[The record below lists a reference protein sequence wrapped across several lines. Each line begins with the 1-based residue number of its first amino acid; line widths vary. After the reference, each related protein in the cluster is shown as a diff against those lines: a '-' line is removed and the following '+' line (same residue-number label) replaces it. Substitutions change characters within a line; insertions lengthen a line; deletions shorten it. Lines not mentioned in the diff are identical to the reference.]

1 MIYDRICRIED
12 IADERVALYT
22 QYNEPQLLHYN
33 EPNGGLFIAETPM
46 VIERAL
52 AFGARPL
59 SFFVETGASE
69 SEAVSVILEK
79 ITDVPVFEADL
90 PVINKIT
97 GFNLT
102 RGMLAAFERP
112 PLPDAGRLL
121 ESGKCVAVLEDI
133 VNPTNVGAI
142 FRSAAALGVD
152 SILLTRGSTD
162 PFYRRSARVSM
173 GTVFM
178 VPWTY
183 LPADAGITDLLH
195 DHGYTV
201 ISMEIA
207 EGAIP
212 LTDPVL
218 KAGNSRA
225 VIFGAEGAG
234 VSSDTLQKSDHIA
247 FIPMHNDVDSL
258 NVAAAS
264 AVTFWELVGKL
275 Y

>member
-1 MIYDRICRIED
+1 MNDRICRIED

-22 QYNEPQLLHYN
+22 RYNEPQLLHYN
-33 EPNGGLFIAETPM
+33 EPEGGIFIAETPM
-46 VIERAL
+46 VIERAI
-52 AFGARPL
+52 AFGAKPL
-59 SFFVETGASE
+59 SFFVETGAAK
-69 SEAVSVILEK
+69 SEAVSTILEK
-79 ITDVPVFEADL
+79 ITDAPIFEAEL
-90 PVINKIT
+90 SVINKIT

-112 PLPDAGRLL
+112 DLPDARKLL
-121 ESGKCVAVLEDI
+121 SSGKYVAVLEDI

-152 SILLTRGSTD
+152 SILLTRGSSD

-183 LPADAGITDLLH
+183 IPGEADLADLLH
-195 DHGYTV
+195 EHGYTV

-218 KAGNSRA
+218 KENARRA

-234 VSSDTLQKSDHIA
+234 VSAGTLQKSDHIA

-264 AVTFWELVGKL
+264 AVTFWELCR
-275 Y
+275 

>member
-1 MIYDRICRIED
+1 MQNRICRIED
-12 IADERVALYT
+12 IKDERVALYT
-22 QYNEPQLLHYN
+22 EYNEPQLLHYN
-33 EPNGGLFIAETPM
+33 EPDGGIFIAETPT

-52 AFGARPL
+52 NFGAKPL
-59 SFFVETGASE
+59 SFFVESGALE
-69 SEAVSVILEK
+69 SDAVKQVIKQAENVPIFEAELSVI
-79 ITDVPVFEADL
+79 
-90 PVINKIT
+90 NRIT

-112 PLPDAGRLL
+112 SLPDAEELLQKGR
-121 ESGKCVAVLEDI
+121 CVAVLEDI

-142 FRSAAALGVD
+142 CRSAAALGVD
-152 SILLTRGSTD
+152 SILLTQGSSD

-183 LPADAGITDLLH
+183 IPKDADAADLLH
-195 DHGYTV
+195 EMGYTV
-201 ISMEIA
+201 ISMELTDDA
-207 EGAIP
+207 VP

-218 KAGNSRA
+218 RKEKKRG

-234 VSSDTLQKSDHIA
+234 VSATTLEKSDYTA
-247 FIPMHNDVDSL
+247 VIPMHNGVDSL

-264 AVTFWELVGKL
+264 AVTFWELCR
-275 Y
+275 